1 MGFWLPGYS
10 REVVF
15 LAMTQQSFA
24 SSSSPSARTIPGA
37 LPTDLPVVLFE
48 PDLLKMLRTSKTPIA
63 VANTLLSRVHQLL
76 QMDACLLVITSL
88 HPDSP
93 KTLVW
98 RPGEDLQSVPL
109 FPLAQAMLERLEA
122 LPSSGLEE
130 PLAISDMQA
139 WLGPESLNLQ
149 RETPLPNTADH
160 TAPPQDLESCS
171 SALISRAHYQGNTS
185 GTLIVLRSQS
195 HPWTEMDMQVCHT
208 LATQIAIALSQG
220 HLQNQIEQQLQ
231 QQSLIYRLVEV
242 IREGWDLEQ
251 IFELAVDG
259 LVNLLQVSQGVVLS
273 FKYADPQLKGRL
285 LDGIPRTRAT
295 VDYFYS
301 STHLLPPEET
311 GLASWLH
318 HSFQI
323 SDCAIGRQIISAVE
337 NPVVIPPVGTPPDD
351 YSGVYSEFTQ
361 KVVPLL
367 DLKLMPSLLVM
378 PLEHQGIGLGCLILQ
393 QQQYRSWHPDELA
406 LVRLV
411 ATHISTAMIQA
422 KTLRKVQALVD
433 ERTAQ
438 LRHSLD
444 VQAKLYE
451 KTRQQVEQL
460 QRMNQVMEE
469 FLSTVSHE
477 LLTPLTSM
485 KMAIRML
492 REAPLTEEQRDR
504 YLSILDRQCTQETH
518 LIRDLLTIQ
527 KIESQNTELQLHQVD
542 LQYLIRDLHQAW
554 EESLRAQGLTLQ
566 TLLPERPILMRT
578 DPESLHRI
586 LNELIAN
593 AQKYSQRESTIRME
607 VVLESSKTVPQVTL
621 SLWNTGI
628 GIMPDELSLVFEKFR
643 RGREAI
649 HQAIPGIGLGLALAR
664 GLAAHLSGA
673 IAVTSTPLPNA
684 KAWETC
690 FILTLPLSPELL

>member
-1 MGFWLPGYS
+1 M
-10 REVVF
+10 
-15 LAMTQQSFA
+15 AQQSFA

-37 LPTDLPVVLFE
+37 LPTDLPVVVFE

-63 VANTLLSRVHQLL
+63 VANTLLSRAHRFL
-76 QMDACLLVITSL
+76 QMDVCLLVVTSL
-88 HPDSP
+88 HHSSP
-93 KTLVW
+93 TTLMW
-98 RPGEDLQSVPL
+98 RPGEDLQPVPL
-109 FPLAQAMLERLEA
+109 FPLTQAILERLEA
-122 LPSSGLEE
+122 LPFPGLGE
-130 PLAISDMQA
+130 PLAISDMQE
-139 WLGPESLNLQ
+139 WLGPERHSLQWGN
-149 RETPLPNTADH
+149 
-160 TAPPQDLESCS
+160 PPQTDAANPAQSQNLETCP
-171 SALISRAHYQGNTS
+171 SALISRAHYQGKTS

-242 IREGWDLEQ
+242 IREGWDLER

-259 LVNLLQVSQGVVLS
+259 LVNLLQVSRGMVLS
-273 FKYADPQLKGRL
+273 FKYADPQLKGRP

-295 VDYFYS
+295 VDYLYS
-301 STHLLPPEET
+301 SIHLPPPEET
-311 GLASWLH
+311 GLSTWLN

-337 NPVVIPPVGTPPDD
+337 SPVVIPPVGACPED
-351 YSGVYSEFTQ
+351 YSGNYGEFIQT
-361 KVVPLL
+361 VSPLL
-367 DLKLMPSLLVM
+367 DLRLMPALLVM

-492 REAPLTEEQRDR
+492 REAPLTTEQRDR

-542 LQYLIRDLHQAW
+542 LQYLIRDLQQSW
-554 EESLRAQGLTLQ
+554 EEPLTTQGLTFQ
-566 TLLPERPILMRT
+566 THLPERPILMRT

-586 LNELIAN
+586 LNELMAN
-593 AQKYSQRESTIRME
+593 AQKYSQRESTIRMQ
-607 VVLESSKTVPQVTL
+607 VVVESSNTVPQVTL

-628 GIMPDELSLVFEKFR
+628 GIMPDELSMIFEKFR

-673 IAVTSTPLPNA
+673 IAATSTPIPNS

-690 FILTLPLSPELL
+690 FILTLPLSPELV